1 MALYSRHDG
10 YRPFVPMDNRLDRHE
25 EREPRNDEQKNIRPR
40 RGGLLG
46 KRDGKSAGGLGG
58 FLRKL
63 SVDWDAGDILLV
75 LIVLFM
81 SMESDDEEILLI
93 LGLMLLL
100 GL

>member
-1 MALYSRHDG
+1 MALYSRYDG

-25 EREPRNDEQKNIRPR
+25 EREPHVEEQKNTRPR
-40 RGGLLG
+40 RGGIL

-58 FLRKL
+58 FLRRL
-63 SVDWDAGDILLV
+63 SVDWEAGDILLV